1 MAQDVFRVNQ
11 ATPPTVLHHAP
22 DWSSAFLE
30 GNLVVTWKNKNRP
43 RFWPNSIRPCES
55 IGDASN
61 KMIPLFFQLLPSMR
75 VVRSGGVVMVSQH
88 SQKSGKYSRFGGRE
102 MGEIWPEI
110 IEAKNGQC

>member
-1 MAQDVFRVNQ
+1 MMYFGLTKLPPDCAASCSRLVFCLLGGQLGR
-11 ATPPTVLHHAP
+11 H
-22 DWSSAFLE
+22 LE
-30 GNLVVTWKNKNRP
+30 KTP
-43 RFWPNSIRPCES
+43 RFWTNSIRPCES

-61 KMIPLFFQLLPSMR
+61 KMIPLFFQPLPSMR
-75 VVRSGGVVMVSQH
+75 VVCSGGVVMVSQH